1 MLASSRI
8 VKAVRV
14 CRIQDAPNNLTV
26 IALRMVTVYITLFTN
41 PKPTGCMEEEENTA
55 LSHLGRQPSLFG
67 AGNSEKIA
75 ELEEKI
81 AELERRLM
89 MMQGETIGSIEAL
102 QRRLLNLED
111 NRSIESVLDVMSPEE
126 LNDIAGTKIG
136 EWPEYED
143 DGEEVKVVESGFTF
157 ANDIEDSPTI
167 ADINELQISI
177 NNVAEA
183 VNQISPGTLEI
194 PQDEELRSH
203 EECAQAIIDHINE
216 HGGIANADWK
226 KKGLIPD
233 SFEYEDRVKVRDI
246 VAAEEGITYWKRNNM
261 WWFYYREEE
270 GLEAAHERVYGTL
283 P

>member
-102 QRRLLNLED
+102 QRRLSNLED

-157 ANDIEDSPTI
+157 ANDIET
-167 ADINELQISI
+167 EWE
-177 NNVAEA
+177 EA
-183 VNQISPGTLEI
+183 VREKEDFTPASLVDPPVMSEHEI
-194 PQDEELRSH
+194 A
-203 EECAQAIIDHINE
+203 AQAIIDHINE

>member
-1 MLASSRI
+1 
-8 VKAVRV
+8 
-14 CRIQDAPNNLTV
+14 
-26 IALRMVTVYITLFTN
+26 
-41 PKPTGCMEEEENTA
+41 MEEEENTA
-55 LSHLGRQPSLFG
+55 LSHLGRQPTLFG
-67 AGNSEKIA
+67 AGNSAKIA

-102 QRRLLNLED
+102 QRRLTNLED
-111 NRSIESVLDVMSPEE
+111 NRSIQSVLDVMSPEE
-126 LNDIAGTKIG
+126 LNAIAGTKIG

-143 DGEEVKVVESGFTF
+143 DGEDVKVVESGFTF
-157 ANDIEDSPTI
+157 ANDIEK
-167 ADINELQISI
+167 EWEEM
-177 NNVAEA
+177 VAEKED
-183 VNQISPGTLEI
+183 VPDLFT
-194 PQDEELRSH
+194 PEESGQGGPSSH
-203 EECAQAIIDHINE
+203 EDCAQAIIDHINE

-233 SFEYEDRVKVRDI
+233 SFDYEDRVKVRDI
-246 VAAEEGITYWKRNNM
+246 VAAVEGITYWKRNNM